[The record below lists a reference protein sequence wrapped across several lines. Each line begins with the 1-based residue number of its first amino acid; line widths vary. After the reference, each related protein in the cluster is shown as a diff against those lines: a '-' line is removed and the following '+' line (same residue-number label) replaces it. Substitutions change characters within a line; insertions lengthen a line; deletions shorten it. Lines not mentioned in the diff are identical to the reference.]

1 MAQGARASKVNTG
14 DGVALSDPITQ
25 AIADLNTNGNEPIK
39 IIPADT
45 WESTAKPGLI
55 FKLKKFPN
63 MVIRDVVLKLPEPK
77 IPTWFSPDKDREEPN
92 PEDPKYKDEVR
103 EYNYKIAMTAI
114 NISLVLGTEL
124 VAVAEGMS
132 KPDQTEWSDPLVALN
147 IEIPDDKYNA
157 YLSWVRW
164 YALDEDE
171 LSDLH
176 RACRRFNGA
185 TLEVDVEGAAEELKS
200 DSGGDTDT
208 STPVTTDS

>member
-1 MAQGARASKVNTG
+1 MAQGARKVTEIK
-14 DGVALSDPITQ
+14 DGVTVSDPISQ
-25 AIADLNTNGNEPIK
+25 AIADISANGNEPIK
-39 IIPADT
+39 ITPADT
-45 WESTAKPGLI
+45 WESTKKPGLV

-63 MVIRDVVLKLPEPK
+63 MVIRDAVLKIPEPK
-77 IPTWFSPDKDREEPN
+77 IPTWHSPEKERDEPN
-92 PEDPKYKDEVR
+92 PDDPKYIDEVL

-124 VAVAEGMS
+124 LGVSDGMS
-132 KPDQTEWSDPLVALN
+132 RPEDDAWSDPLVALN
-147 IEIPDDKYNA
+147 IEIPDDKYNV

-208 STPVTTDS
+208 STPVAESS